1 MQGYTANRFSSAPML
16 DWTDRHCLYFWRLM
30 TRRTMLYT
38 EMITTGAIIFSKKD
52 MLEYNEEELPLAL
65 QLGGSSPSDLARCAK
80 MAEERGYS
88 EINLNVGC
96 PSDRVQNGGF
106 GAALM
111 AKADLVADC
120 FKAMK
125 DTVDIPVT
133 IKCRIGIDNLDSYEF
148 LSDFI
153 ETQKK
158 AGCDHLIIHARKA
171 WLEGLSPKENR
182 DIPPLDYE
190 RVYRVK
196 RDFPEL
202 FISVNGGITNLEQA
216 KEHLRKADGVMVG
229 RAAYQAP
236 FMLSRVDTE
245 IFQEGKNP
253 VETRDEVIELLL
265 PYAERYVKNGGKLS
279 HITRHILDLYTGL
292 PGARSFRRILSQEA
306 VRSGAGTEVI
316 IRARDAVLKA
326 ATAVNPD

>member
-1 MQGYTANRFSSAPML
+1 MCGALSVVCVELVFS
-16 DWTDRHCLYFWRLM
+16 
-30 TRRTMLYT
+30 
-38 EMITTGAIIFSKKD
+38 E
-52 MLEYNEEELPLAL
+52 N
-65 QLGGSSPSDLARCAK
+65 
-80 MAEERGYS
+80 
-88 EINLNVGC
+88 
-96 PSDRVQNGGF
+96 
-106 GAALM
+106 
-111 AKADLVADC
+111 
-120 FKAMK
+120 
-125 DTVDIPVT
+125 
-133 IKCRIGIDNLDSYEF
+133 SY
-148 LSDFI
+148 
-153 ETQKK
+153 
-158 AGCDHLIIHARKA
+158 
-171 WLEGLSPKENR
+171 
-182 DIPPLDYE
+182 
-190 RVYRVK
+190 
-196 RDFPEL
+196 FPEL

-306 VRSGAGTEVI
+306 VRPGAGTEVI

>member
-1 MQGYTANRFSSAPML
+1 MQSYTANRFTTAPML

-38 EMITTGAIIFSKKD
+38 EMITTGAIIFSRKD
-52 MLEYNEEELPLAL
+52 MLEYNEEERPLAL
-65 QLGGSSPSDLARCAK
+65 QLGGSCPSDLAKCAK
-80 MAEERGYS
+80 LAEDRGYS

-111 AKADLVADC
+111 AKADTVADC

-133 IKCRIGIDNLDSYEF
+133 IKCRIGIDKLDTYEF
-148 LSDFI
+148 LSEFI
-153 ETQKK
+153 ETQRD

-196 RDFPEL
+196 RDFPDL
-202 FISVNGGITNLEQA
+202 FISVNGGITNLKQA
-216 KEHLRKADGVMVG
+216 GEHLKKVDGVMVG
-229 RAAYQAP
+229 RAAYQDP
-236 FMLSRVDTE
+236 FMLSRVDTD
-245 IFQEGKNP
+245 IFKEEKNP

-306 VRSGAGTEVI
+306 VRAGAGIEVI
-316 IRARDAVLKA
+316 IRARDAVLKTEQA
-326 ATAVNPD
+326 